1 MKAFFA
7 LLLLFITFWGK
18 AQTSNDLSTGVQELL
33 FNSPSHSSTDN
44 NTVERACIDEKLT
57 GQCIQ
62 YHNDQWFSYIPADES
77 SFYVNVR
84 HERCKDD
91 RGVQLV
97 VFKGELCQTESY
109 EIVSCNSPA
118 SADDFYFKVNSPE
131 PNIRYFM
138 IIDGY
143 LGDFCDFT
151 IEVSDKAN
159 GLPVLIEDPLAEG
172 ILEANEKT
180 VDLRWEYQPDTSE
193 VSHFS
198 VIRTSKASNKRWQLP
213 LAFNSRGGVGSEY
226 LLKDTLTEVGKYSYD
241 VYLVDANNEHRLYL
255 HQQAALTEPTPAREN
270 TTAFFPFAVRKNT
283 NLQVTITDAVT
294 KRTLSNK
301 FVKDYR
307 LAGLQYNFQELIDRG
322 HYFFEIRIYDYKS
335 KRTETFSKRFEFQD

>member
-1 MKAFFA
+1 MRELFT
-7 LLLLFITFWGK
+7 LLLFLITLWAK
-18 AQTSNDLSTGVQELL
+18 AQTSNDLSTGVSQLVL
-33 FNSPSHSSTDN
+33 NKPTRSSTDN

-62 YHNDQWFSYIPADES
+62 YHNDQWFSYIPADGS
-77 SFYVNVR
+77 SFYINVR
-84 HERCKDD
+84 HERCKDG

-97 VFKGELCQTESY
+97 VFKGELCQTETY
-109 EIVSCNSPA
+109 EIISCNSPA
-118 SADDFYFKVNSPE
+118 TADDFYFKVNSPE
-131 PNIRYFM
+131 PNVRYFM

-172 ILEANEKT
+172 ILEVNEKMIE
-180 VDLRWEYQPDTSE
+180 LHWEYQPDTSE

-198 VIRTSKASNKRWQLP
+198 VIRTSKTDNKRWQLP

-226 LLKDTLTEVGKYSYD
+226 LLKDTLTEFGKYSYE

-255 HQQAALTEPTPAREN
+255 HHQAGLTEPTPAREN
-270 TTAFFPFAVRKNT
+270 TTAFFPFDVRKNT
-283 NLQVTITDAVT
+283 NLQITITDAVT
-294 KRTLSNK
+294 KRTLVNK
-301 FVKDYR
+301 FVKDYK
-307 LAGLQYNFQELIDRG
+307 LGGLQYDFQELIDRG
-322 HYFFEIRIYDYKS
+322 HYFFEVRIYDFKS
-335 KRTETFSKRFEFQD
+335 RRTETFSKRFEVQD